1 MHTTEPSEEQ
11 ERTAKGTGKVYLVG
25 AGPGAPDLLTVRA
38 VKVLARA
45 DIVFHDALINK
56 EVLAHCPLECTLVPV
71 GTRCGLSTPRR
82 QDNIHRLLAEAVQ
95 QYGTVVRLKGGDPCV
110 FGRGG
115 EDVEF
120 LTAQH
125 IPWEIVPGI
134 SAGIGGL
141 SLLGLPVTHR
151 GLSSA
156 VTLLTGS
163 RQSSEAFE
171 GLPPEAIRSTAH
183 TLVFYMS
190 FRYVGEI
197 AQQLI
202 QHGRSPDLYALCVSW
217 LSYPQQKIVTAPLA
231 HIGTA
236 VADAR
241 LEAPALLVVGD
252 VVRFWRQL
260 HEGSTDLGG
269 V

>member
-1 MHTTEPSEEQ
+1 MSN
-11 ERTAKGTGKVYLVG
+11 GKVYLVG

-38 VKVLARA
+38 VNVLGQAS
-45 DIVFHDALINK
+45 IVFHDALINK
-56 EVLAHCPLECTLVPV
+56 DVLAYCASECVYVPV

-82 QDNIHRLLAEAVQ
+82 QDTIHRLLAEAVER
-95 QYGTVVRLKGGDPCV
+95 YPVVVRLKGGDPCV

-120 LTAQH
+120 LATHGIA
-125 IPWEIVPGI
+125 WEVVPGI

-151 GLSSA
+151 DLASS

-163 RQSSEAFE
+163 RGNSGAFE
-171 GLPPEAIRSTAH
+171 GLPAPAVLSTSQ

-190 FRYVGEI
+190 FRHVAEI

-202 QHGRSPDLYALCVSW
+202 RHGKAPDTYAMCVSW
-217 LSYPQQKIVTAPLA
+217 LSYPQQKIVAAPLSQLSE
-231 HIGTA
+231 A
-236 VADAR
+236 VD
-241 LEAPALLVVGD
+241 EAQLDPPALLVVGD
-252 VVRFWRQL
+252 VVRFWHRL
-260 HEGSTDLGG
+260 YNGKNGLEG

>member
-1 MHTTEPSEEQ
+1 M
-11 ERTAKGTGKVYLVG
+11 GTGKVYLVG

-38 VKVLARA
+38 VKVLSRA
-45 DIVFHDALINK
+45 EIVFHDALINK
-56 EVLAHCPLECTLVPV
+56 DVLTYCPIECTLVPV
-71 GTRCGLSTPRR
+71 GTRCGLSTPHR

-95 QYGTVVRLKGGDPCV
+95 QYSTVVRLKGGDPCV

-120 LTAQH
+120 LTAH
-125 IPWEIVPGI
+125 RIPWEIIPGI

-163 RQSSEAFE
+163 RESAETFE
-171 GLPPEAIRSTAH
+171 GFPPEAIRSTAH

-190 FRYVGEI
+190 FRYVADI
-197 AQQLI
+197 VQHLI
-202 QHGRSPDLYALCVSW
+202 QHGRSPDTYALCASW

-231 HIGTA
+231 HINAA
-236 VADAR
+236 VLDAQ

-252 VVRFWRQL
+252 VVRFWQQL
-260 HEGSTDLGG
+260 HEGCMALED